1 LSKLVAFLSAIFAIA
16 ACDRPYEIPTGSPGD
31 EAEFRARARDMYQSL
46 LMPSCEPLEGFD
58 RREHLSEEFRAID
71 RFEQQMRSA
80 PVWPQ
85 LMVAREDATYGLE
98 REKRCW
104 SHSSTVWAE
113 KHVEMTQEQV
123 VTILPQLQALA
134 PSLAPLPASFANQPR
149 GAAEFRYRVRELLTG
164 VSGFCPFSESLSNED
179 LLRPALEIVAD
190 LKDELVGTPFA
201 DQFAV
206 AEADAAQTLSET
218 LVECA
223 TPSKGSAELLMQ
235 ELTSNAREEAAA
247 IMSISGS
254 NGRSPQT

>member
-1 LSKLVAFLSAIFAIA
+1 
-16 ACDRPYEIPTGSPGD
+16 
-31 EAEFRARARDMYQSL
+31 MYQSL
-46 LMPSCEPLEGFD
+46 LMPSCDPLEGFD

-80 PVWPQ
+80 PARSQ
-85 LMVAREDATYGLE
+85 LKVAREDATYGLE
-98 REKRCW
+98 QDNHCW
-104 SHSSTVWAE
+104 SDSSTDWAE

-123 VTILPQLQALA
+123 ATILPRLQALA
-134 PSLAPLPASFANQPR
+134 PSLAPLPAGFANQPR
-149 GAAEFRYRVRELLTG
+149 RAAEFRYRVRELLIG
-164 VSGFCPFSESLSNED
+164 VSGFCPLSETLSNDD
-179 LLRPALEIVAD
+179 LMRPALEIVAG
-190 LKDELVGTPFA
+190 LKDDLVGTPFA

-206 AEADAAQTLSET
+206 AEADAAHTLSET